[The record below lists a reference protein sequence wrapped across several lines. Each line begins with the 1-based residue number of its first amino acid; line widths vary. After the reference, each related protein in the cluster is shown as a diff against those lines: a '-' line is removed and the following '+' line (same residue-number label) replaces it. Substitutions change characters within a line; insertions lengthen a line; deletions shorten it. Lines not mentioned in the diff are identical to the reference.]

1 MITHQPSLKNLARSN
16 PSLMGA
22 GLVTGQM
29 PANTGLSQ
37 HQPAAP
43 QFGGLV
49 QLANKGVSAFTHTLY
64 DQGEGMRYAVE
75 QTLGYTFPRTY
86 QQLGR
91 TKKETGEWNYLAGLE
106 IFIRDLA
113 ADFADTFLPGLLAT
127 YGIGKVLDRRNNT
140 FVYHNMGSD
149 ALSAYQHFAKTPD
162 GQFVNRQ
169 QFFNNLEGWIAQAT
183 QKEQVTEKVSLG
195 LERALSSGQPTEAI
209 ANDIAQKLS
218 LNHFALELPLPKQ
231 GGKTLSL
238 TLPELLEDLSH
249 LAKSKAPGLTETA
262 SHTWGE
268 ALTGLLGKT
277 TRLMKHQ
284 MWGNIAALAA
294 SISIP
299 FGIRLM
305 TKHIYGKDAFPG
317 TEELHKHFD
326 HKDEKEAARHESGKF
341 HLFPYLSRSLDEGK
355 ILPTLLT
362 TGFFAALGGLVLRR
376 FKIAGLSPTQLKN
389 WFKVYEFDRSFP
401 FTTVKQMELTY
412 GLLCGFRLASS
423 RDEAEFRETGIRDCL
438 MGYPTLTYFFPWF
451 RRILG
456 NAMDGRLAQRFGTK
470 GLLMKTPEAIR
481 TGAELTPNML
491 KNIGSFKE
499 DVGVVAQAAKL
510 AQSWTTFI
518 TAGISWVLLA
528 FAEPEIG
535 IRITNHLELKKLAAL
550 KNKPQSPQF
559 GTQEN
564 LQPLQRNQALFMAF
578 QQNLMQHN

>member
-1 MITHQPSLKNLARSN
+1 VGRGQSP
-16 PSLMGA
+16 A
-22 GLVTGQM
+22 GESQFLNHNSTGSK
-29 PANTGLSQ
+29 ASS
-37 HQPAAP
+37 P
-43 QFGGLV
+43 QFSGLV

-91 TKKETGEWNYLAGLE
+91 TKKQTGEWNYLAGLE

-127 YGIGKVLDRRNNT
+127 YGIGKILDRKNNT
-140 FVYHNMGSD
+140 FVRHNMGSD
-149 ALSAYQHFAKTPD
+149 ALNAYQHFAKTSN
-162 GQFVNRQ
+162 GEFVTRQ
-169 QFFNNLEGWIAQAT
+169 QFFNQIEDWIAQAT
-183 QKEQVTEKVSLG
+183 QKGTTSLG
-195 LERALSSGQPTEAI
+195 LEQGLASGQSVEAL
-209 ANDIAQKLS
+209 AKDVAQKLS
-218 LNHFALELPLPKQ
+218 LNHFALELHLPQ
-231 GGKTLSL
+231 QAGKTLSL
-238 TLPELLEDLSH
+238 TLPELLEDLNH
-249 LAKSKAPGLTETA
+249 LVQNKAPGLTEAA

-268 ALTGLLGKT
+268 ALSGLLGRT

-284 MWGNIAALAA
+284 MWGNVAALAA

-326 HKDEKEAARHESGKF
+326 HQDEKEAARHESGKF
-341 HLFPYLSRSLDEGK
+341 HLFPYLSRSLGEGK

-456 NAMDGRLAQRFGTK
+456 TVMDGRLAKQFGAK
-470 GLLMKTPEAIR
+470 GLLMKTPNAIR
-481 TGAELTPNML
+481 TGTELTADML
-491 KNIGSFKE
+491 KHVGPLNT

-550 KNKPQSPQF
+550 KNNPQSPQF

-578 QQNLMQHN
+578 QQNLGQQQYAG

>member
-1 MITHQPSLKNLARSN
+1 MRGQSL
-16 PSLMGA
+16 
-22 GLVTGQM
+22 
-29 PANTGLSQ
+29 ANHTVLDRFQ
-37 HQPAAP
+37 TPAP
-43 QFGGLV
+43 QFAGLV
-49 QLANKGVSAFTHTLY
+49 QLANKGVSAFTHALY

-127 YGIGKVLDRRNNT
+127 YGIGKVLDRKHNT
-140 FVYHNMGSD
+140 FVRHNMGSD
-149 ALSAYQHFAKTPD
+149 ALNAYQHFAKTPD
-162 GQFVNRQ
+162 GQFATRQ

-183 QKEQVTEKVSLG
+183 QKEKVTEKVSLG
-195 LERALSSGQPTEAI
+195 LEHALSSGQSTEAI
-209 ANDIAQKLS
+209 AKEVAQKLS
-218 LNHFALELPLPKQ
+218 LNHFALELPLPQ
-231 GGKTLSL
+231 QAGKTLSL

-249 LAKSKAPGLTETA
+249 LAHSKAPGLTEAA

-268 ALTGLLGKT
+268 AVSGLLGKT

-341 HLFPYLSRSLDEGK
+341 HLFPYLSRSLGEGK

-456 NAMDGRLAQRFGTK
+456 NVMDGRLAKQFGAK
-470 GLLMKTPEAIR
+470 GLLMKTPTAIR
-481 TGAELTPNML
+481 TGAELTPDML
-491 KNIGSFKE
+491 KHVGPLNTE
-499 DVGVVAQAAKL
+499 TGVVAQAAKL

-550 KNKPQSPQF
+550 KNQPKGPQF
-559 GTQEN
+559 GTHEN
-564 LQPLQRNQALFMAF
+564 TQPQYSQPLQRNQALFMAF
-578 QQNLMQHN
+578 QQNIVHATN